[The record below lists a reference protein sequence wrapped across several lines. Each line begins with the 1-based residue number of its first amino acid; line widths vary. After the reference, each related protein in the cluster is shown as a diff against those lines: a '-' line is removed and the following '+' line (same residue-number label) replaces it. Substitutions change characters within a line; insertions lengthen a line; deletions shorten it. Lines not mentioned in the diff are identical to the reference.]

1 MTRPIT
7 RQTAVITGGGTGF
20 GLAAAEGLAATG
32 ANVVLTGRRA
42 GKLAFAVARLVKAHP
57 EGDIFATA
65 CDVTQA
71 ASITE
76 MLETVRKRFG
86 RIDMLIN
93 NAAVL
98 ARAASLDDLE
108 LEEIDAMLSTNL
120 RGPLLVTR
128 AVLPVMRDQGY
139 GRIVNLTS
147 GLAWKSVG
155 GYSVYGAAKA
165 GVNAMT
171 RIVAAELAGW
181 DILINA
187 IDPGVAKS
195 TLNPTGPEGAH
206 EKAVAGI
213 VHLAGLPTGGP
224 TGKIFQKDGRTEAAH

>member
-1 MTRPIT
+1 MTRPLT
-7 RQTAVITGGGTGF
+7 RQTAIITGGATGF
-20 GLAAAEGLAATG
+20 GFAAAVGLAEAG

-42 GKLAFAVARLVKAHP
+42 GKLASAVARLIKENP
-57 EGDIFATA
+57 EGDVFSTT

-76 MLETVRKRFG
+76 MVTTVHKRFG
-86 RIDMLIN
+86 RIDILVN

-98 ARAASLDDLE
+98 ARAAALDDLE
-108 LEEIDAMLSTNL
+108 IEEIDAMLATNL

-128 AVLPVMRDQGY
+128 AVLPVMRDQGF
-139 GRIVNLTS
+139 GRIINLTS
-147 GLAWKSVG
+147 GLAWKSVA

-187 IDPGVAKS
+187 IDPGVAQS
-195 TLNPTGPEGAH
+195 ALNPTGPAGAQ

-213 VHLAGLPTGGP
+213 TTLANLPTGGP
-224 TGKIFQKDGRTEAAH
+224 TGKIFQKDGRTEAAP